1 MPVDSPCM
9 GLCRLDVGGHYC
21 LGCLRS
27 REEIA
32 AWSQMNDGQRLEV
45 LTIVARRREENR
57 RQAENP
63 GKGLED

>member
-1 MPVDSPCM
+1 MPVDSPCQDLC
-9 GLCRLDVGGHYC
+9 GLDKEGRYC

-45 LTIVARRREENR
+45 LTIVARRREESR
-57 RQAENP
+57 RQAEKP